1 MVLDMQEVTPV
12 SCCLITDCVLQALCL
27 VLAGFVLNWPQQ
39 QQLTFPSL
47 SLLHYAGN
55 DLNYFI
61 LLTMT

>member
-1 MVLDMQEVTPV
+1 MVLEMQEVMPV
-12 SCCLITDCVLQALCL
+12 SCCLITDRVLQALCL

-47 SLLHYAGN
+47 SLLHYPGN